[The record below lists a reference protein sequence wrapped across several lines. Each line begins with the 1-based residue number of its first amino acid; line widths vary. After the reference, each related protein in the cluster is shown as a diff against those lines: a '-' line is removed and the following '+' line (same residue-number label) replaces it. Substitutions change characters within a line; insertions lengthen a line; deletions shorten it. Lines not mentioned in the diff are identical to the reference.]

1 MLLQQKEMIMT
12 YPVKNRLGYD
22 KIGLMYNSCSRLLDP
37 ESDRTG
43 AVQLATVNGEGG
55 VSSMTVA
62 VLVEYYTHAEEGGEG
77 GEGGREGGREG
88 WMEGGREGSREGREG
103 GREGGMDGG
112 REGGI
117 EGGREGG

>member
-12 YPVKNRLGYD
+12 YTVKNRLGYD

-55 VSSMTVA
+55 A
-62 VLVEYYTHAEEGGEG
+62 G
-77 GEGGREGGREG
+77 
-88 WMEGGREGSREGREG
+88 
-103 GREGGMDGG
+103 
-112 REGGI
+112 
-117 EGGREGG
+117 

>member
-12 YPVKNRLGYD
+12 CTVKNRLGYD

-55 VSSMTVA
+55 VGLTN
-62 VLVEYYTHAEEGGEG
+62 LLHAPELPKGDSLKSVI
-77 GEGGREGGREG
+77 RKILL
-88 WMEGGREGSREGREG
+88 M
-103 GREGGMDGG
+103 
-112 REGGI
+112 
-117 EGGREGG
+117 

>member
-12 YPVKNRLGYD
+12 YTVKILNRLGYQWQYH

-55 VSSMTVA
+55 VGLTN
-62 VLVEYYTHAEEGGEG
+62 LLHAPEL
-77 GEGGREGGREG
+77 R
-88 WMEGGREGSREGREG
+88 
-103 GREGGMDGG
+103 
-112 REGGI
+112 
-117 EGGREGG
+117 

>member
-55 VSSMTVA
+55 VSLTNLLYAPELPKGDSLKRVIRKILLMYVFSS
-62 VLVEYYTHAEEGGEG
+62 VEELLGK
-77 GEGGREGGREG
+77 
-88 WMEGGREGSREGREG
+88 MET
-103 GREGGMDGG
+103 
-112 REGGI
+112 
-117 EGGREGG
+117 